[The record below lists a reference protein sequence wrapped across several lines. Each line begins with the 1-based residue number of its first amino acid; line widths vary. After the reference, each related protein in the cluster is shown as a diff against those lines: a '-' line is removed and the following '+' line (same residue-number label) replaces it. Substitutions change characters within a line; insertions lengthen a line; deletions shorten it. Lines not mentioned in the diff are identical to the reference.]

1 MLSLT
6 INLLNKY
13 IFDFIYNTRI
23 LLKIIATGLGVHQ
36 MASKSNTNGPTVH
49 GRNFIA
55 FLCEI
60 LGDLV
65 DIAFQSGSVALKRK
79 H

>member
-1 MLSLT
+1 
-6 INLLNKY
+6 
-13 IFDFIYNTRI
+13 
-23 LLKIIATGLGVHQ
+23 

-49 GRNFIA
+49 GRNFTA

-60 LGDLV
+60 LGDFV
-65 DIAFQSGSVALKRK
+65 DITFQSGSVAFKRK